1 MIVSGSS
8 DKGAINYL
16 KALNNRNIFIIDDV
30 RKISKIY
37 KGKKPKLI
45 ITGSAFR
52 KSIDKRLLRFA
63 QKKKILSISV
73 VEHWT
78 NFKSRFKIGNK
89 FYFPDFIFVNDK
101 FAFNLAV
108 KDGIPKKKLIILGN
122 AYFENL
128 AKKKIHKFRNRRTKN
143 FDHLS
148 PKTILFIS
156 EKIKGEKNLKRE
168 YSSDEFETIKKI
180 IKFKDRKDKLIIK
193 CHPEEKKKKFR
204 VFKSKNIIIKKNLS
218 FEEMIFLPDYI
229 IGMKSILLLE
239 LSLFRND
246 IISFRPKKDLS
257 FIGEKLKVVKLIRN
271 VKKLFYPLIKNDNRF
286 FKTYF
291 DGSSKKI
298 NLFLKNKINEK
309 K

>member
-1 MIVSGSS
+1 M
-8 DKGAINYL
+8 
-16 KALNNRNIFIIDDV
+16 
-30 RKISKIY
+30 
-37 KGKKPKLI
+37 
-45 ITGSAFR
+45 
-52 KSIDKRLLRFA
+52 
-63 QKKKILSISV
+63 SISV

-193 CHPEEKKKKFR
+193 CHPEEKKKISGFQIQKYNYKKKF
-204 VFKSKNIIIKKNLS
+204 
-218 FEEMIFLPDYI
+218 IFRRNGIFARLHYWYEIYI
-229 IGMKSILLLE
+229 ITRIE
-239 LSLFRND
+239 
-246 IISFRPKKDLS
+246 
-257 FIGEKLKVVKLIRN
+257 FI
-271 VKKLFYPLIKNDNRF
+271 
-286 FKTYF
+286 
-291 DGSSKKI
+291 
-298 NLFLKNKINEK
+298 
-309 K
+309 